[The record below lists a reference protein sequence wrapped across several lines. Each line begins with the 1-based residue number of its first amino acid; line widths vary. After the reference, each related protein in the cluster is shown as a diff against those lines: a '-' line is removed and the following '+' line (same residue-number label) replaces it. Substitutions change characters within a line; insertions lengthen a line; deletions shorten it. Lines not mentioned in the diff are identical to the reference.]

1 MAPPLHDLRVMV
13 TRPTHL
19 AEHLAALLTAA
30 GADVIRRPCME
41 IIDLSDTPE
50 NLALARALARYRLLV
65 FVSRNAVAAAHK
77 LLRRAGV
84 GWPPRTPTAAVGV
97 KTVCELQRLG
107 VCDVVHPQRM
117 AGSEALLEA
126 DPVKNLATGSV
137 LVFRGE
143 GGNELLAR
151 TLRARGVT
159 VDYAEVY
166 RRRKPPGV
174 RLTFGAAGDPDVIL
188 SASSQSLRNLW
199 DLTDVAAR
207 AALQKIPVALSGD
220 AMTRVHARLG
230 FTAPPIIAASP
241 LDEDVCDAVVRW
253 RRARNARPFV

>member
-1 MAPPLHDLRVMV
+1 MTPPLHDLRVMV

-19 AEHLAALLTAA
+19 AEPLATLLAAA

-50 NLALARALARYRLLV
+50 NLALARGLARYRLLV
-65 FVSRNAVAAAHK
+65 FISRNAVAAAHK
-77 LLRRAGV
+77 LLRRAGAA
-84 GWPPRTPTAAVGV
+84 WPPRAPTAAVGV
-97 KTVCELQRLG
+97 KTVRELQRRG
-107 VCDVVHPQRM
+107 VRGVVHPRRM
-117 AGSEALLEA
+117 AGSEALLATE
-126 DPVKNLATGSV
+126 PIKNLAAGSV

-151 TLRARGVT
+151 TLRARGVA

-174 RLTFGAAGDPDVIL
+174 RLTFGGAGDPDVIL

-199 DLTDVAAR
+199 DLTDAASR
-207 AALQKIPVALSGD
+207 AVLQKIPVVLSGD
-220 AMTRVHARLG
+220 AMTRLHARLG
-230 FTAPPIIAASP
+230 FTAPPIIAPSP
-241 LDEDVCDAVVRW
+241 LNEDVRDAVVRW
-253 RRARNARPFV
+253 RRAHRARPFV